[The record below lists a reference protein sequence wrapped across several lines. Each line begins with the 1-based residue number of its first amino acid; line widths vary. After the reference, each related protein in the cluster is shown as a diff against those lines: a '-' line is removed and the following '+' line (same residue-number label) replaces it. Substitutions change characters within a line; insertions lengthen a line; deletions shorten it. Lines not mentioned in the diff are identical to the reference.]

1 MIPYLPQSS
10 TDLDVPE
17 FYKVIQENLVVRS
30 AHHESWHTHKR
41 DTSVCWICDLLEL
54 SKLLISEMERF
65 ISKSAL
71 DLDDQFLALEL
82 NSEGDTVNYNVNDE
96 LTNGVNKGI
105 PNSNAITS
113 VRKKTRKRRVRCL
126 PKSRVLKE

>member
-10 TDLDVPE
+10 SDLDIPE

-54 SKLLISEMERF
+54 SKLLISEMERY

-71 DLDDQFLALEL
+71 DLDDQFLAQEL
-82 NSEGDTVNYNVNDE
+82 NSEGDTVNYNLDEEVVDGSKSVNSDRD
-96 LTNGVNKGI
+96 K
-105 PNSNAITS
+105 TS
-113 VRKKTRKRRVRCL
+113 SSSRKTRKSRRKN
-126 PKSRVLKE
+126 PK